1 MGNFLSCDW
10 GTSSFRLK
18 LVNMATL
25 EILAEENTDQGIAT
39 TYKLWEQTRQQD
51 PGQRLM
57 FYLDRIREKIQKME
71 KSLSLPL
78 IHTPLVL
85 SGMASSSI
93 GMANLPYG
101 QLPLHTDGKGIQTAS
116 YHQGLDHPVLLI
128 SGIRSE
134 EDVMRGEE
142 TQLIGVINGMED
154 RMGEKVFVF
163 PGTHSKHISVQDGLV
178 TGFSTYMT
186 GEFFEL
192 LSKKS
197 ILSGSVEEDK
207 QIDLDENVEF
217 FKKGVLQ
224 ATQTN
229 LLNASFGVR
238 TNDLFN
244 KLSKK
249 QNHHYLS
256 GLVIGTE
263 LKELRKQDSAE
274 IYLCCSSNL
283 RSRYQTGL
291 AALGIEGVHIFPGSY
306 IDKAVVLGQLQI
318 YKQIQSS

>member
-1 MGNFLSCDW
+1 
-10 GTSSFRLK
+10 
-18 LVNMATL
+18 
-25 EILAEENTDQGIAT
+25 
-39 TYKLWEQTRQQD
+39 
-51 PGQRLM
+51 
-57 FYLDRIREKIQKME
+57 
-71 KSLSLPL
+71 
-78 IHTPLVL
+78 
-85 SGMASSSI
+85 
-93 GMANLPYG
+93 
-101 QLPLHTDGKGIQTAS
+101 
-116 YHQGLDHPVLLI
+116 
-128 SGIRSE
+128 
-134 EDVMRGEE
+134 
-142 TQLIGVINGMED
+142 
-154 RMGEKVFVF
+154 MGEKVFVF